1 SKVSLGAEAPW
12 STLHKL
18 ESCWRAW
25 FPSRLDALSAVCC
38 GLGFGSYGAFSDG
51 CVSSFTLALAQS
63 SEFEQEPLQ
72 THTIVPLSWL
82 PTTLTRP
89 GSGHAILK
97 NVHWGCANQQTG
109 NSPRLL
115 KRRRNGC
122 TAGCAHG
129 PSGSGCRRAQ
139 GI

>member
-1 SKVSLGAEAPW
+1 MNATSFQVPASFVWSSPKHDEPW
-12 STLHKL
+12 SRSPVVNAAQIVILFL
-18 ESCWRAW
+18 AGMV
-25 FPSRLDALSAVCC
+25 PLPRLAVLSAVCC

-97 NVHWGCANQQTG
+97 NVHWGMCESANWQ
-109 NSPRLL
+109 L
-115 KRRRNGC
+115 
-122 TAGCAHG
+122 
-129 PSGSGCRRAQ
+129 AQ
-139 GI
+139 IAEKTT